1 VKRATAVPGLVI
13 AAILVASSTA
23 GAINTRAA
31 GQQYLKD
38 VAPADAALKTFDS
51 EIHAWT
57 NSTADSKGEHQAAST
72 LSALVKAQKRLLS
85 QTWPPSVNGD
95 VRFICEED
103 ISSLEEDLHEI
114 DGNSMLGNGAFKLT
128 FSADSRTLALD
139 AFYVRRELGLPSSG
153 SL

>member
-1 VKRATAVPGLVI
+1 MKRATAVPGLFF
-13 AAILVASSTA
+13 AAILVASTTA
-23 GAINTRAA
+23 GAIGTRAA

-38 VAPADAALKTFDS
+38 VASADAALKTFDS
-51 EIHAWT
+51 DVHAWT

-72 LSALVKAQKRLLS
+72 LRALVKAQKRLLS
-85 QTWPPSVNGD
+85 QTWPSSVNSG

-103 ISSLEEDLHEI
+103 ISSLEEDLREI

-128 FSADSRTLALD
+128 FSADSRTLAWD
-139 AFYVRRELGLPSSG
+139 AYYVRRALGLPSSG